1 MVSRNRLV
9 VFVVLFLALSLT
21 VPVLAGGWA
30 VIVLDKL
37 PGEVRTGEP
46 LSIGFTV
53 LQHGRTPMVGL
64 SPTISARRSGSTQA
78 VVVNATEKG
87 PGHYTAF
94 LTLPE
99 AGLWEWSIQAFTMNQ
114 PMPALTVLQSGKQKN
129 IQSPILSPVPLW
141 MIVGAFVLAACLAGL
156 SLVFRKDKRMAVP
169 LLISGLAL
177 GLFGFMSAGGGAGP
191 QAQAVAAAHLSP
203 AEIGKQ
209 LFVAKGC
216 TTCHVRGDISRSKET
231 IYIDA
236 GPNLTRPPRP
246 NPEFLRLWLADPAS
260 VKPTTEMP
268 NLKLSDDEIEDLV
281 AFLTSN
287 K

>member
-1 MVSRNRLV
+1 
-9 VFVVLFLALSLT
+9 VVLFLALSLT

-46 LSIGFTV
+46 LNIGFTV
-53 LQHGRTPMVGL
+53 LQHGRTALVGL
-64 SPTISARRSGSTQA
+64 SPTITARQSGLTRA
-78 VVVNATEKG
+78 VIVKATENG

-94 LTLPE
+94 LILPE
-99 AGLWEWSIQAFTMNQ
+99 AGVWEWSIQAFTMDQ
-114 PMPALTVLQSGKQKN
+114 PMPTLTVFPSSKQKDN
-129 IQSPILSPVPLW
+129 QSFLLSTMPYW

-156 SLVFRKDKRMAVP
+156 SLVFRKNKRMAVP

-177 GLFGFMSAGGGAGP
+177 GLFGFISASGGASP
-191 QAQAVAAAHLSP
+191 QAQMPAAPHLSQT
-203 AEIGKQ
+203 ETGKQ
-209 LFVAKGC
+209 LFIAKGC
-216 TTCHVRGDISRSKET
+216 TTCHVRADISRSKET

-246 NPEFLRLWLADPAS
+246 SPEFLRLWLADPAS

-281 AFLTSN
+281 AFLISN